1 MFPLAINKLRVLSS
15 SKLSASIIKPSFVDI
30 FPLFNPFIVL
40 PLSLISI
47 SDILKLNI
55 SSAFTNK
62 LKKNTK

>member
-1 MFPLAINKLRVLSS
+1 MFPLAVNKLRVLLS

-30 FPLFNPFIVL
+30 FPLFNPLILL

-47 SDILKLNI
+47 SDTLKLNV
-55 SSAFTNK
+55 SFAFTEK